1 MASEPAWWRGEKP
14 AAEPRGSALD
24 EVQRG
29 EFSEFAVAPVVAGI
43 GLREVNVF
51 DARVT
56 GADLALTDLHL
67 KVEWSEFNDCRF
79 HQKARPVL
87 NEYGIA
93 AQGSFG
99 NSPAIF
105 RNCTFEGVRFKL
117 LGGFSMSRA
126 TFEDCTFV
134 NCRWEGHFAN
144 DAWLIN
150 NRFIGKMNGCVWFG
164 AGDVGRNVIA
174 GNNFSETIFTT
185 NVAFRNAF
193 PVDDQTWPD
202 GYEPLED
209 D

>member
-1 MASEPAWWRGEKP
+1 
-14 AAEPRGSALD
+14 
-24 EVQRG
+24 
-29 EFSEFAVAPVVAGI
+29 
-43 GLREVNVF
+43 
-51 DARVT
+51 
-56 GADLALTDLHL
+56 
-67 KVEWSEFNDCRF
+67 
-79 HQKARPVL
+79 
-87 NEYGIA
+87 
-93 AQGSFG
+93 
-99 NSPAIF
+99 
-105 RNCTFEGVRFKL
+105 
-117 LGGFSMSRA
+117 MSRA